1 MEKIQTKIRMID
13 NFVKKYSLDL
23 DNRMPANVT
32 AKYNA
37 NIGFSIRKIVEG
49 TNDDYVGQV
58 MLSNKLDITSEK
70 TKGTLFIE
78 MEGLF
83 SGPKSWGREEF
94 EKRLKVEGATILNH
108 YIRTFIH
115 ATTALSNMPVIH
127 TPIIDFE
134 DFFKNVDKK
143 KNFKLI
149 TNEDEHEQN
158 HKDNII
164 ELSKEESKDSNK
176 DNNDN

>member
-1 MEKIQTKIRMID
+1 MEKVQTKIRMVD

-23 DNRMPANVT
+23 ENRMPSNIP

-37 NIGFSIRKIVEG
+37 NIGFSIKKIVDGNE
-49 TNDDYVGQV
+49 NEYIGQI

-70 TKGTLFIE
+70 TNGTLYIE

-83 SGPKSWGREEF
+83 AGPKSWGKEEF
-94 EKRLKVEGATILNH
+94 EKKLKVEGATILNH

-115 ATTALSNMPVIH
+115 STTALSIMPIVH

-149 TNEDEHEQN
+149 TNENTE
-158 HKDNII
+158 
-164 ELSKEESKDSNK
+164 
-176 DNNDN
+176 NNE

>member
-23 DNRMPANVT
+23 ENRMPANVP

-49 TNDDYVGQV
+49 SNNDYVGQV

-94 EKRLKVEGATILNH
+94 ERRLKVEGATILNH
-108 YIRTFIH
+108 YIRTYIH
-115 ATTALSNMPVIH
+115 ATTALSNMPIVH

-149 TNEDEHEQN
+149 TNEEE
-158 HKDNII
+158 HKDNIVEI
-164 ELSKEESKDSNK
+164 NKEEK
-176 DNNDN
+176 DNQEDDNEEDK

>member
-1 MEKIQTKIRMID
+1 MDKIQTKIRMID
-13 NFVKKYSLDL
+13 NFVKKYSLEL
-23 DNRMPANVT
+23 ENRMPANVP

-49 TNDDYVGQV
+49 SNNDYVGQV

-108 YIRTFIH
+108 YIRTYIH
-115 ATTALSNMPVIH
+115 ATTALSNMPIVH

-149 TNEDEHEQN
+149 TNEEE
-158 HKDNII
+158 HKDNVIDI
-164 ELSKEESKDSNK
+164 HKEENKEVESSNNK
-176 DNNDN
+176 EEE

>member
-1 MEKIQTKIRMID
+1 MGYET
-13 NFVKKYSLDL
+13 
-23 DNRMPANVT
+23 
-32 AKYNA
+32 
-37 NIGFSIRKIVEG
+37 E
-49 TNDDYVGQV
+49 
-58 MLSNKLDITSEK
+58 
-70 TKGTLFIE
+70 
-78 MEGLF
+78 
-83 SGPKSWGREEF
+83 GREEF

-164 ELSKEESKDSNK
+164 ELSKEEPKDSNK

>member
-78 MEGLF
+78 
-83 SGPKSWGREEF
+83 KS
-94 EKRLKVEGATILNH
+94 
-108 YIRTFIH
+108 
-115 ATTALSNMPVIH
+115 
-127 TPIIDFE
+127 
-134 DFFKNVDKK
+134 
-143 KNFKLI
+143 
-149 TNEDEHEQN
+149 
-158 HKDNII
+158 
-164 ELSKEESKDSNK
+164 
-176 DNNDN
+176 NNSTVC